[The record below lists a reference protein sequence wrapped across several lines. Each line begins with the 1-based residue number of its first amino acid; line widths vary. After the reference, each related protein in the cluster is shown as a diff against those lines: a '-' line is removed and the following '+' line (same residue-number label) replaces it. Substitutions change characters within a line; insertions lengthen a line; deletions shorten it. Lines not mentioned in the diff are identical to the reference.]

1 MIGYLLFVIACVT
14 AESETC
20 TGGCKDIL
28 QGYLTG
34 QASSVLGTYQI
45 EVLKREF
52 KSFTGLIE
60 KSMNTL
66 NEKSSMT
73 LDFKVKLTNSN
84 RIYSMTSLL
93 KS

>member
-52 KSFTGLIE
+52 KSFTGLIQQ
-60 KSMNTL
+60 SMNT
-66 NEKSSMT
+66 
-73 LDFKVKLTNSN
+73 FKRKIQHDIRTQGKADKL
-84 RIYSMTSLL
+84 
-93 KS
+93 